1 MATSQSQAVK
11 CLNTSTN
18 GRRFV
23 FKTFSQ
29 RVEEI
34 DIDVFRSL
42 EHVGSEPKDGSS
54 FFREALLYWRELN
67 TAEDFISFYDEM
79 MPLVQ
84 TLPQIILQKELIF
97 SELVGRL
104 QMGAKL
110 SLEPILMLIVAFSRD
125 VLEEFLPFLERF
137 ASSLTNLLSS
147 GGDRDPEV
155 LEQVF
160 TAWSYIVMYLQKN
173 LVKDV
178 VNFLKIT
185 AQLRYYPKDYVQ
197 EFMAEVVSFLLR
209 NAPLNQLKNG
219 IRKIIM
225 DVVKGSSAA
234 KKLGAAALL
243 WHVLS
248 RTSSRLHSKA
258 RQVLLLL
265 MEESVLSARD
275 IPQGSE
281 AVLDVVNSILHRF
294 FEEIDHTEQKV
305 VFECL
310 FESIYCSIKK
320 GCLAHLVQLL
330 TLLTTAVRLS
340 KGGKCFDGDK
350 MIELIRLLMHSC
362 IVSAEII
369 NSRDCS
375 SEAAVPVVSNKILQL
390 VLCLLDMPQKSSY
403 IYITMEIVPAFKL
416 EHSSLLMFVK
426 GLVHKDPEV
435 VLACRTYIVST
446 IDEMIETSPDEVL
459 VLILEFFERQSSN
472 ILDGI
477 PRRTCKFFIET
488 LNYWANLLS
497 DISTINSVSDL
508 SSKLAVLWGV
518 IRCYPSFE
526 CTGGSPLLIRNL
538 IGILDQLLEVNAD
551 SIAGVPMSVW
561 QDLLGATLNSYH
573 KLLLHES
580 SGPSEAYI
588 FLHMAKKHKSSP
600 RILSAVAEYLETFL
614 WSKDDAGVS
623 QRMFAEVDVEDAQ
636 DSIRIF
642 ADNLSLPNKEIRIST
657 LRIVSHYNFP
667 VEPPTSEDR
676 PLKKVKYEESD
687 SAKVFECINV
697 VDLLL
702 SIEATPISVLTSR
715 KVAVLISRLQMVVAS
730 GKLHDDYVPLIFNG
744 VIGILHNRFSLLW
757 DPALECLTTLIRR
770 YSRIVW
776 NQFVQHLEYYQL
788 KSLSGNNAATKLNSE
803 TPQPKSIPSCY
814 ALTLVQCFNM
824 YLEYEFDSTPCITV
838 MALLLKTLQK
848 ISAIAESHSGQLI
861 PLFLKF
867 LGYTDVDKFSVE
879 SFSEYKC
886 KRKEWRSVLK
896 EWLSLLKLMHNSRS
910 LYKSQLLKDV
920 LMSRLLDE
928 VDPDI
933 QLNVIDCLL
942 NWKDD
947 YLIPYDQHLKNLI
960 ISRNIREELTT
971 WAVSKESEYIQEE
984 HRAQLIPVVVRLLAP
999 KVRKIKTLALHKHAG
1014 MNIRRAILCFLA
1026 QLEVDDLHLFFS
1038 LLLKPLLWN
1047 HHGVNVLDGY
1057 SDGICSRFSGQWQS
1071 LIPLNCSITEAIANI
1086 SLKRKYGFLYVL
1098 EDVLKTFDEIHIRP
1112 FLRPLMTFV
1121 VLILENC
1128 MSNIKNEV
1136 GRKICASEKC
1146 VAGDLEVDVAENS
1159 AHNFLVMSASG
1170 KQLKDLRS
1178 LCLKILSSALSK
1190 HDSHDFGCEFWDIF
1204 FNSVKPLI
1212 DNFKNEGSSSEKPSS
1227 LFSCFLVMSRSPV
1240 LVSFLNR
1247 EANLVPAIFSILTV
1261 RTASDAIISSVLGF
1275 IENLLNLETDSDLEN
1290 DSIKAVFYPHLEVLV
1305 KNFHELILSNE
1316 DSHRKSA
1323 IWPGKRELRIFKLIA
1338 KYVKSQSIALPFLD
1352 ILLPFFKR
1360 KALDFDDCLEAL
1372 HVMKGILQY
1381 LPVNVEKTSGKIL
1394 KSIFPILAVAGVDV
1408 QLCVCDI
1415 IDSLALIDPSLA
1427 YLARLLRDLTAVSS
1441 MDIGEFDYDTRISA
1455 YEKINPELFSFLGV
1469 NHALLILSHC
1479 IYYMSS
1485 DELILRQ
1492 CASKSLQAFVQF
1504 ASSYLKTDA
1513 KNSYTHDAVCNQ
1525 SSGPAVETSIET
1537 NWTKACILW
1546 IISDVLLKNM
1556 KEALT
1561 KEISIQKE
1569 WMTLLRDMIYNLH
1582 EVPALS
1588 TFRPLCSEDPE
1599 VDFFNNI
1606 LHLQIHR
1613 RRRALM
1619 RFINVIN
1626 AGNFTENIAVS
1637 IFVPLF
1643 LSMMFEVKDGKGEH
1657 IREACLDS
1665 LASISN
1671 KMQWESYRSFLMKCF
1686 REITVRPDKQKLLV
1700 RLICAILDKFHFFA
1714 SKSCERDEVGSCD
1727 ALCSGNPQGNAIVT
1741 LQDSTS
1747 VKAIPEIQSYL
1758 QKTVLPQIQKI
1769 LTMDSEKVNVNISLA
1784 ALKLLKLL
1792 PLDTM
1797 DSQLSSIVHHVCT
1810 FLKNRLESVRDE
1822 ARSAL
1827 AACAKELGLEYL
1839 HFIIKVM
1846 QSILKRGYEMHVLG
1860 YSLNFILSK
1869 ILIGK
1874 STGSL
1879 DYCLEELVSIAE
1891 NDIFGDVAEEKEVEK
1906 IASKMKETRKSKS
1919 FETLKL
1925 ISQSITFRTHAMKL
1939 LSPIHNHIEKHLTP
1953 KIKRKLEI
1961 ILSHIASGIESNPS
1975 AQTAEL
1981 FIFVYGLIEDNIAAE
1996 LSYRKERSETA
2007 ENETSS
2013 FDVIVKEKP
2022 LRKSACFLKNSYL
2035 ITGFALEMLH
2045 NRLKNI
2051 KLDKNDQQLLSM
2063 LDPFVKQLG
2072 YCLNS
2077 KFESVLAATFRCLA
2091 PLFKL
2096 PLPSMDKESDKIKS
2110 LLLSIAQRS
2119 GDGSSSLALSCIKLL
2134 TMLLRNPRISISHG
2148 ELHMIIRFPMFI
2160 DIQTNPSTLA
2170 LSLLKTIFARKLV
2183 VHEIYDIILRVAE
2196 LMVTSQS
2203 EPIRRKCSEILLQFL
2218 LEYQLSDKR
2227 LQQHMDFLLSNLSY
2241 EHPSGRE
2248 SVLDMLHAILIKF
2261 PRSVIDSH
2269 VQTFFLHLVVSLANE
2284 QDQRVR
2290 SMVLTVLK
2298 ELISRTSQ
2306 QMLQPILEYTLSWY
2320 FGKKQ
2325 YLWSPSAEV
2334 IGLLIEV
2341 WRGGLKRHI
2350 IGIMQTARNIL
2361 KVSVDAVDIAELG
2374 VSKEPVVPCWK
2385 EAYYS
2390 LVMIEKMFLQF
2401 SELYFQSDFEEI
2413 WGLICKFLL
2422 HPHLGLRNISSR
2434 LVALYFT
2441 AVSEACK
2448 GDSEKMIQKNL
2459 FLINPSRLFAVAVS
2473 FLKQLEGQVI
2483 DDASGNMITQNLAF
2497 SICSLHSFAKHKSL
2511 TPLHKLWSMLAA
2523 CEQSSYLDAFDLLGS
2538 RKAKRIFLLSTSV
2551 TAQSS
2556 TASENE
2562 DLQSLLVKPLLKRLG
2577 KIAMEKENF
2586 QMKIVFNCI
2595 RTISSQI
2602 GVEGSR
2608 EYAIYI
2614 ILPLYKACEGF
2625 AGKVVEDEIKQLA
2638 EEVRDG
2644 VRDILGVENFI
2655 QVYNRI
2661 RKNLKGKRDH
2671 RRTQQKLIAV
2681 MNPMLHAKRKLRV
2694 AAKHRAYKRRKFD
2707 AMKMRW
2713 KRT

>member
-42 EHVGSEPKDGSS
+42 EQVGSEPKDGSS

-84 TLPQIILQKELIF
+84 TLPQIILQKEFIF

-219 IRKIIM
+219 IRKIIL

-369 NSRDCS
+369 NSRDYS

-459 VLILEFFERQSSN
+459 VLMLEFFERQSSN

-477 PRRTCKFFIET
+477 PPRTCKFFIET

-600 RILSAVAEYLETFL
+600 RILSAVAEYLESFL

-623 QRMFAEVDVEDAQ
+623 QRMFAEIDDEDAQ
-636 DSIRIF
+636 DSIRSF

-788 KSLSGNNAATKLNSE
+788 KSLSGDNAATKLNSK
-803 TPQPKSIPSCY
+803 TPQPK
-814 ALTLVQCFNM
+814 TLVQCFNM

-838 MALLLKTLQK
+838 MGLLLKTLQK

-879 SFSEYKC
+879 SFSEFKC

-942 NWKDD
+942 KWKDD

-971 WAVSKESEYIQEE
+971 WSVSKESEYIQEE

-999 KVRKIKTLALHKHAG
+999 KVRKTKTLALHKHAG

-1136 GRKICASEKC
+1136 GRKNCASENC
-1146 VAGDLEVDVAENS
+1146 VAGDLEVDVAGNS

-1247 EANLVPAIFSILTV
+1247 GANLVPAIFSILTV

-1546 IISDVLLKNM
+1546 IINDVLLKNM

-1569 WMTLLRDMIYNLH
+1569 WMTLLRDMIYSLH

-1727 ALCSGNPQGNAIVT
+1727 ALCSDNPQGNAMVT

-1792 PLDTM
+1792 PLDAM

-1810 FLKNRLESVRDE
+1810 FLKNRLESMRDE

-2007 ENETSS
+2007 ENEKSS

-2035 ITGFALEMLH
+2035 ITGFALEMLY

-2077 KFESVLAATFRCLA
+2077 KFESVLAAIFRCLA

-2203 EPIRRKCSEILLQFL
+2203 EPIGRKCSEILLQFL

-2434 LVALYFT
+2434 LVALYFS

-2625 AGKVVEDEIKQLA
+2625 AGKVVEDDIKQLA